1 MADAK
6 QSRKSPDRAH
16 ATPASRATVELG
28 EAARFSSS
36 LVAGLAILDCF
47 CAERP
52 QMGIAALADQ
62 LDMTRSTTHRYAATL
77 VALGYLEQD
86 HARQYRL
93 APRVADLGLAL
104 LDSMTLRR
112 DAHESLLWLRGQ
124 TGRTVSMAILDRGH
138 IRYIERLR
146 GWRQGQHGA
155 DLHLGL
161 AARQPIHCTAMG
173 KVLLAYLPEPR
184 QEALISELELF
195 KQGPNAITSK
205 KELRTELGRIRRAGI
220 AVSDEE
226 QAPGLRAIAAPVLD
240 EQGLA
245 LAAVAV
251 ATPSEALS
259 RKELVTRIGPLVETA
274 AERAGAL
281 AQSQLQG

>member
-6 QSRKSPDRAH
+6 QSSKSSGHAH
-16 ATPASRATVELG
+16 ATPASRAMSELG

-47 CAERP
+47 RAERP

-62 LDMTRSTTHRYAATL
+62 LNMTRSTTHRYAATL

-104 LDSMTLRR
+104 LDSMALRR
-112 DAHESLLWLRGQ
+112 QAHESLVRLRAQ
-124 TGRTVSMAILDRGH
+124 TGRTVSMAILDGTQ

-155 DLHLGL
+155 DLDLGL
-161 AARQPIHCTAMG
+161 AARQPLHCTAMG
-173 KVLLAYLPEPR
+173 KVLLAYLPLH
-184 QEALISELELF
+184 QQDALIGELTLSQ
-195 KQGPNAITSK
+195 QGPNAITSK
-205 KELRTELGRIRRAGI
+205 KQLRVELERVRKAGV

-251 ATPSEALS
+251 AAPCEAFS
-259 RKELVTRIGPLVETA
+259 RKQLGTLVGPLVEAA
-274 AERAGAL
+274 AERIGAL
-281 AQSQLQG
+281 AQAQL